1 MSAISAA
8 GLRSS
13 RRAPYVLVA
22 AAAFYLLCLVV
33 GPMLYE
39 FYLSLTDARLL
50 NIYRNQFVGLAN
62 YAQMMADTRMLA
74 ALRITVVYTALT
86 VGLALVAGVAG
97 ALAVHGRFPG
107 RSVGRV
113 VLILPWAMPSVA
125 AALAFTWIFNQETG
139 VLNRVVQ
146 TMGGTPHG
154 WLTDPDWA
162 LGAVIAVSAWKTFPF
177 VMLVV
182 LAALQSIP
190 EDLYEAARLDRA
202 DAPNTFAAVTWPHIA
217 PAVGVVAL
225 LLTIWAFRRF
235 EVIWLLTEGGPLEA
249 THTLVVDVYRASF
262 IQGEIGRGAAL
273 GVVGL
278 VFSTLVTLVYFHVT
292 RQRDSTHA

>member
-162 LGAVIAVSAWKTFPF
+162 LAAVIAVSAWKTFPF

-249 THTLVVDVYRASF
+249 TNTLVVDVYRASF

-278 VFSTLVTLVYFHVT
+278 VSVSYTHLTLPTTPYV
-292 RQRDSTHA
+292 

>member
-1 MSAISAA
+1 M
-8 GLRSS
+8 
-13 RRAPYVLVA
+13 LVA

-74 ALRITVVYTALT
+74 ALRITVVYTVLT
-86 VGLALVAGVAG
+86 VGLALAAGVAS

-146 TMGGTPHG
+146 TMGGTAHG

-162 LGAVIAVSAWKTFPF
+162 LAAVIAVSAWKTFPF

-249 THTLVVDVYRASF
+249 TNTLVVDVYRASF

>member
-162 LGAVIAVSAWKTFPF
+162 LAAVIAVSAWKTFPF

-225 LLTIWAFRRF
+225 LLTIWAFRRL

-249 THTLVVDVYRASF
+249 TNTLVVDVYRASF

-278 VFSTLVTLVYFHVT
+278 VFSTLVTLVYFRVT

>member
-162 LGAVIAVSAWKTFPF
+162 LAAVIAVSAWKTFPF

-249 THTLVVDVYRASF
+249 TNTLVVDVYRASF

-278 VFSTLVTLVYFHVT
+278 VFSTLVTLVYFLSLIHI
-292 RQRDSTHA
+292 